1 VKVHLSNIRR
11 SYKVLVNSLEHRQAL
26 VAYLEVQFPD
36 EDFAMIKAKAD
47 ELELRLTRA
56 IDPERSQVTTQTV
69 QDEEDSKHIRL
80 TPAQGATLM
89 MQPDVTT
96 LRGRR
101 DVSMIALMLAT
112 GLREGE
118 IVSNVQPKSA

>member
-1 VKVHLSNIRR
+1 
-11 SYKVLVNSLEHRQAL
+11 

-36 EDFAMIKAKAD
+36 EDFGTIKAKAD

-80 TPAQGATLM
+80 TPAHAGGCLDDAT
-89 MQPDVTT
+89 
-96 LRGRR
+96 
-101 DVSMIALMLAT
+101 
-112 GLREGE
+112 
-118 IVSNVQPKSA
+118 